1 MTVDGP
7 QLSLLLPHS
16 AAGVGPESGVSG
28 TRPATDGTG
37 AVPDGSFAATLAH
50 ALSGTNA
57 DLNAASAAGEEF
69 AAGAR
74 DDIHGTMLAL
84 SKADIELRF
93 ASNVRN
99 KVVDAFY
106 ELWRMQI

>member
-1 MTVDGP
+1 MNPVLPAFTAPSSVELLRDG
-7 QLSLLLPHS
+7 S
-16 AAGVGPESGVSG
+16 APT
-28 TRPATDGTG
+28 TRIHDGTPDFSSVFQDLVLSANQR
-37 AVPDGSFAATLAH
+37 AVTANDAAQT
-50 ALSGTNA
+50 
-57 DLNAASAAGEEF
+57 F

-84 SKADIELRF
+84 SKADIELRLVG
-93 ASNVRN
+93 AIRN